1 MSGQC
6 LPDQTLL
13 KSSGCLADL
22 EHCGPAGTTSAPIRR
37 STVLHRDLL
46 GVLDLSGLS
55 TLHTVS
61 GHGILLDIGTRQV

>member
-6 LPDQTLL
+6 LPAQTLL
-13 KSSGCLADL
+13 MSSGCLADL
-22 EHCGPAGTTSAPIRR
+22 EHCGPAGSTSAPIRR

-55 TLHTVS
+55 TFHAVS
-61 GHGILLDIGTRQV
+61 GHGILLDFRIRQV